1 MTWQEWWR
9 ECLLLQLKVW
19 EITMP
24 VPGWQVIT
32 IIIISIIIPW
42 ASWTSSS
49 QVLHLLHPT
58 QSIGALAP
66 KVLAAFSL
74 VTFKMLIPICMCICC
89 RTCICDCDL
98 PGLWGTGNGTTS
110 YSENIG
116 AIGVTKVDSCT
127 VACGLH
133 CGTKQNMVTW
143 LTIKAAC
150 FFSVFMHTNYL
161 DKFGSIRIIL
171 IILIWKVPLF

>member
-1 MTWQEWWR
+1 
-9 ECLLLQLKVW
+9 
-19 EITMP
+19 
-24 VPGWQVIT
+24 
-32 IIIISIIIPW
+32 
-42 ASWTSSS
+42 
-49 QVLHLLHPT
+49 
-58 QSIGALAP
+58 
-66 KVLAAFSL
+66 
-74 VTFKMLIPICMCICC
+74 MLIPICMCICC

-133 CGTKQNMVTW
+133 CGTKQNMATS

-150 FFSVFMHTNYL
+150 FFSVFKHTNYL
-161 DKFGSIRIIL
+161 DKFGSIKIIFNHFNL
-171 IILIWKVPLF
+171 KSTPVLNGNSCNTYNSQNSNKCNKYNSTPLPLLACIWVSVFWTHPGWKQKGGAVGGRAHDAFWHFQQVWWVKHAS

>member
-1 MTWQEWWR
+1 
-9 ECLLLQLKVW
+9 
-19 EITMP
+19 
-24 VPGWQVIT
+24 
-32 IIIISIIIPW
+32 
-42 ASWTSSS
+42 
-49 QVLHLLHPT
+49 
-58 QSIGALAP
+58 
-66 KVLAAFSL
+66 
-74 VTFKMLIPICMCICC
+74 MLIPICMCICC

-127 VACGLH
+127 VACG
-133 CGTKQNMVTW
+133 TKQNMATS

-161 DKFGSIRIIL
+161 DKFGSIRIIFNHFNL
-171 IILIWKVPLF
+171 KSTPVLNGSSCNTYNSQNSNKCNKYNSTPLPLLACILGFCLLNAPRLEAEGWCSGGRGS

>member
-1 MTWQEWWR
+1 
-9 ECLLLQLKVW
+9 
-19 EITMP
+19 
-24 VPGWQVIT
+24 
-32 IIIISIIIPW
+32 
-42 ASWTSSS
+42 
-49 QVLHLLHPT
+49 
-58 QSIGALAP
+58 
-66 KVLAAFSL
+66 
-74 VTFKMLIPICMCICC
+74 MCICC

-133 CGTKQNMVTW
+133 CGTKQNMATS

-161 DKFGSIRIIL
+161 DKFGSIRIIFNHFNL
-171 IILIWKVPLF
+171 KSTPVLNGSSCNTYNSKNSKNATNITAHLCPCLLVFGFLSFERTQVGSRRVVQWGAGLMMLFGIFSKFFGDFWLVNVRKIDLK